1 MGFFTPVA
9 PPFVHGSTG
18 EHKNHGKVEEDG
30 EQKHK
35 LCARGHWRPAE
46 DAMLKELVS
55 RHGPQHWNLIAEKL
69 AGRTGKSCRLRWFN
83 QLDPRI
89 NKKAFSEE
97 EEERLLAAHRL
108 YGNKWALIARNFP
121 GRTDNAVKN
130 HWHVTM
136 ARKQREQCSCAY
148 RRRRKPF
155 LSSAHSP
162 PSRHSLP
169 NVACSGESTITST
182 RDESASACADLS
194 LGSFTSSTGPSCGML
209 HGTILS
215 PNSSERNP
223 CFAALLYMIFQL
235 STSTMP
241 PPFPISRC
249 WSMDT
254 RFIVGSYERLVSA
267 NNGFCDKYG
276 NSGAGFLP
284 HVNPMLMFGQSGRTC
299 SAPRAPA
306 AAEPP
311 AYHMTLPHGK
321 TGHGR
326 ENTELPF
333 FDFLGVGARQGF
345 QHPKKER

>member
-209 HGTILS
+209 HG
-215 PNSSERNP
+215 
-223 CFAALLYMIFQL
+223 
-235 STSTMP
+235 
-241 PPFPISRC
+241 
-249 WSMDT
+249 
-254 RFIVGSYERLVSA
+254 SYERLVSA